1 MSIFRRLHPLILAF
15 SLLVCYLNIYADE
28 DHPGG
33 DLVPAYADEWTPLQ
47 QIQEL
52 VYPWYGAVHARTI
65 DAENIQIISGRT
77 RWTDPHFMF
86 YKIDS
91 NGTIYHSRRTQQHEW
106 QVNEVRHFVDSNN
119 YIWLIIEG
127 RMHGSRTAIKFN
139 QDGDQPVGD
148 GFTAVELERNK
159 FGDNYILTH
168 HPDGGFIYIAPDR
181 PEPFEFGDQYYARY
195 RHYSEDFETILDSVA
210 IEFDQDIIGG
220 YRGIRDI
227 AGTIKDDIIHA
238 ILDVPFH
245 LYNGVVSSHHFYTK
259 LSLSCE
265 ILHEPQLMT
274 LESDSIA
281 DLQLGPAISPVVDTQ
296 GNIYF
301 ISKYVTF
308 GPTAVQLTALKND
321 GTYNST
327 IVSEVVGDFALTE
340 DAFGNVHV
348 VFRNNEEDD
357 GISYTRLHNGDL
369 STMLPIQSLEI
380 ENEGIHLVDD
390 LTLLP
395 HPTRPQ
401 VDLIFLGEDEREP
414 DHYRGIYRMQLL
426 PAHNEQNQLETS
438 LFLNQ
443 DGKFLPV
450 KEDKVDVQSEPINYR
465 IYDILGRF
473 IQEYETTS
481 IHDKAILSRKLKTQ
495 LPAGRYFLVSE
506 SYPVGK
512 TISISIMK

>member
-1 MSIFRRLHPLILAF
+1 MSIFRRLHPFILAF
-15 SLLVCYLNIYADE
+15 SLLGCSSNIYADE

-52 VYPWYGAVHARTI
+52 VYPWYGAVHARRI

-91 NGTIYHSRRTQQHEW
+91 NGNIYHSRRTQQHEW

-119 YIWLIIEG
+119 DIWLIIEG

-210 IEFDQDIIGG
+210 IEFDQDIIGH
-220 YRGIRDI
+220 YQGIRDI
-227 AGTIKDDIIHA
+227 AGVVKNNVVHA
-238 ILDVPFH
+238 VLDVPIV
-245 LYNGVVSSHHFYTK
+245 LLNGLGRNRLFYTK
-259 LSLSCE
+259 LSLYGD
-265 ILHEPQLMT
+265 ILIQPELMT
-274 LESDSIA
+274 APEDSLIEFQFGYA
-281 DLQLGPAISPVVDTQ
+281 HSPVIDNLDNLYFMSEYIPLGP
-296 GNIYF
+296 
-301 ISKYVTF
+301 
-308 GPTAVQLTALKND
+308 
-321 GTYNST
+321 NST
-327 IVSEVVGDFALTE
+327 YLNVHKPDGSFDGQIMGVDLGDFTLE
-340 DAFGNVHV
+340 LDAFNNVHV
-348 VFRNNEEDD
+348 VFWNNDQVN
-357 GISYTRLHNGDL
+357 GISYTRLHSGDL
-369 STMLPIQSLEI
+369 TTMLPIQSLEI

-401 VDLIFLGEDEREP
+401 VDLYFLGEDETRP
-414 DHYRGIYRMQLL
+414 DANRGIFRMQLL
-426 PAHNEQNQLETS
+426 PAHQDTNQFEAVNSTPLD
-438 LFLNQ
+438 NH
-443 DGKFLPV
+443 LPV
-450 KEDKVDVQSEPINYR
+450 VEKNVEVKIQPTSYR
-465 IYDILGRF
+465 IYDILGRYVRTY
-473 IQEYETTS
+473 QDYGNL
-481 IHDKAILSRKLKTQ
+481 DKPNINKSLESV
-495 LPAGRYFLVSE
+495 LPTGRYFLVPE
-506 SYPVGK
+506 TYPNSRPL
-512 TISISIMK
+512 SITIMK